1 MTKKT
6 YIPPMADEVMMIA
19 PSLICTSNIDPSQG
33 LGTEDIGNSGNIIEW
48 Q

>member
-6 YIPPMADEVMMIA
+6 YIPPMVDEMMMIA
-19 PSLICTSNIDPSQG
+19 PSLICASNIDPSQG
-33 LGTEDIGNSGNIIEW
+33 LGTEEIGNSGNIIEW